1 MGNFARAT
9 NSFWIVVIRTRT
21 FEVKCPD
28 TPVRM
33 AAEVIHLSGVKIRL
47 SASIVRGIGFIIRAA
62 SIKIRY
68 FHGSLLAFLL
78 GKG

>member
-1 MGNFARAT
+1 MVKAEGIFRT
-9 NSFWIVVIRTRT
+9 FVIRTRT
-21 FEVKCPD
+21 FELKCPD

-33 AAEVIHLSGVKIRL
+33 AAEIIHLSVVKIRL

-68 FHGSLLAFLL
+68 FHGSLLAFLS